1 MKKSRILS
9 MLLIAVMLLSA
20 CQSKK
25 SSKTE
30 KEQKEKAKI
39 QTVDKKQ
46 NNIKEEEEK
55 EQEKEQEKEKEKEV
69 VTPPE
74 VEKFFADYVN
84 SDSRP
89 VAVMVDNDN
98 DQARPQAGLE
108 DAYLIYEMVVEG
120 RSTRFMALFKNANT
134 AKIGPVRSSRHYFLD
149 YVMENDA
156 IYTHYGWSPKAMTD
170 IPALGINNI
179 NGINGGDDS
188 IFWRERKYKGDWHS
202 AFTSIE
208 KISARA
214 NKKSYKSKTENKNG
228 IVYSEK
234 YLDAKTEK
242 AANNVKLSYAKHYST
257 GYNYNSETKLYEKA
271 INGKAHKMQSGKT
284 LEFKNVII
292 MLAEDTPLGDGTDRR
307 NIKTTGTG
315 KGYYITDGYCKNI
328 TWSKSARSGQTVYK
342 DESGNELSINPGKTI
357 INIISPSAGITIG

>member
-1 MKKSRILS
+1 MRRSRVLA
-9 MLLIAVMLLSA
+9 MFLIAVMILSA

-30 KEQKEKAKI
+30 KEQKENTKI
-39 QTVDKKQ
+39 QTTEKTQ
-46 NNIKEEEEK
+46 NNIKKEEV
-55 EQEKEQEKEKEKEV
+55 EKEQEKEKEQEV
-69 VTPPE
+69 AIAPE
-74 VEKFFADYVN
+74 IEKFFADYVN

-98 DQARPQAGLE
+98 DQARPQAGLDE
-108 DAYLIYEMVVEG
+108 AYLIYEMVVEG
-120 RSTRFMALFKNANT
+120 RSTRFMAFFKNANT

-188 IFWRERKYKGDWHS
+188 IFWRERKFKGDWHS

-208 KISARA
+208 KIAARA
-214 NKKSYKSKTENKNG
+214 NKKGYKSETENKNG

-234 YLDAKTEK
+234 YLDIKTEK
-242 AANNVKLSYAKHYST
+242 TANNVKLNYAKHYST
-257 GYNYNSETKLYEKA
+257 GYNYNSETKLYEKT
-271 INGKAHKMQSGKT
+271 INGKSHKMQNGET
-284 LEFKNVII
+284 LKFKNVII
-292 MLAEDTPLGDGTDRR
+292 MLAEDTPLGDGSDRR
-307 NIKTTGTG
+307 NINTTGSG

-328 TWSKSARSGQTVYK
+328 TWSKSTRSGQTVYK
-342 DESGNELSINPGKTI
+342 DEAGNELVINPGKTI